1 MNNQPSVICNIE
13 AEQSAIGGLLLNNNK
28 WDELSAILTA
38 DNFYFRHH
46 RLMFTVIGQLLMN
59 NEPADM
65 VTVEHALK
73 QKNWLEECGGLAY
86 LAEIIQK
93 TPSAIN
99 VEAYAKIVRTDKA

>member
-13 AEQSAIGGLLLNNNK
+13 AEQSVIGGLLLNNNK

-73 QKNWLEECGGLAY
+73 
-86 LAEIIQK
+86 
-93 TPSAIN
+93 
-99 VEAYAKIVRTDKA
+99 